1 MPGIFEDG
9 PDLVAKNVI
18 KMIHTGGIAEAVTN
32 MHVNN
37 NQSQVSQTGKSFIK
51 TFFEPENRQQ
61 EPIPENLQMLK
72 TLAKSYFEPEAMN
85 TNAFDIRFYEKINAE
100 QKKNEDPAANEEL
113 VQLGTSMLLMH
124 APRPE

>member
-1 MPGIFEDG
+1 
-9 PDLVAKNVI
+9 
-18 KMIHTGGIAEAVTN
+18 
-32 MHVNN
+32 
-37 NQSQVSQTGKSFIK
+37 
-51 TFFEPENRQQ
+51 
-61 EPIPENLQMLK
+61 MLK

-124 APRPE
+124 APRPEQIEGKGEDPLRISRFLLKTIDEDVKEQQK